1 MEQKIITSS
10 SASGLN
16 SKIKEMMADG
26 WEPIGSHF
34 VVTTH
39 QQPRYRGNQLG
50 DVQYEQEYSQTMKK
64 EIEAKGATV

>member
-16 SKIKEMMADG
+16 SKIKELKAEG
-26 WEPIGSHF
+26 WEPIGSHQ

-39 QQPRYRGNQLG
+39 QQARYRGNQLG
-50 DVQYEQEYSQTMKK
+50 DIQYSNEYSQTMRKL
-64 EIEAKGATV
+64 

>member
-10 SASGLN
+10 SAYSLN
-16 SKIKEMMADG
+16 SKIAEMIEEG
-26 WEPIGSHF
+26 WEAVGGHQ

-50 DVQYEQEYSQTMKK
+50 DVQYSSEYSQTMRKS
-64 EIEAKGATV
+64 